1 MSMPV
6 SYVVE
11 NLKTNFG
18 VECTGSPFLVHVNL
32 SNMEGIHSH
41 YSIADLR
48 FNINALKNEKQ
59 DAQPQVKKLKN
70 KVGKNKEVKWNE
82 EWEKEAIDVFFE
94 EYKKRFKK
102 TKYQGIDRGE
112 PVNGENRF
120 TRVIKQTEYSRKLKE
135 HCNAL
140 HDMGFKY
147 LRNVRGDGNCYY
159 RAVIY
164 GYFETLLSGDEGLI
178 FDFIKM
184 LKEDEKYFNCG
195 KNQQK
200 LKDEAITIIERI
212 AKVKKEFGTQRAL
225 NEYFLESIASDDLNY
240 VYSKLS
246 SRY

>member
-1 MSMPV
+1 MDIPV
-6 SYVVE
+6 SYVLE
-11 NLKTNFG
+11 DLKANFG
-18 VECTGSPFLVHVNL
+18 VECKDSPFLVHVNL

-59 DAQPQVKKLKN
+59 DAQPQVKELKN
-70 KVGKNKEVKWNE
+70 NVRKNKKVKWNE
-82 EWEKEAIDVFFE
+82 EWEKEAIDVVFE
-94 EYKKRFKK
+94 KYKKKFKK
-102 TKYQGIDRGE
+102 RARGIDRGE
-112 PVNGENRF
+112 PVNGSNRF
-120 TRVIKQTEYSRKLKE
+120 TEIMKEAECSKELQE

-140 HDMGFKY
+140 HDMGFRH
-147 LRNVRGDGNCYY
+147 LRNVRRDGNSYY

-164 GYFETLLSGDEGLI
+164 GYFETLLSGEEGLI

-184 LKEDEKYFNCG
+184 LKEDDKYFNCG
-195 KNQQK
+195 KNQK
-200 LKDEAITIIERI
+200 SLKDEAITIVERI